1 MERSITL
8 KRDTS
13 DVQRR
18 RHALWLPATLSWLAL
33 AAPAHASPP
42 ERYYLALGDS
52 HAFGLQFRKFVPGVP
67 ASAFDTGY
75 ADALIATLPGRTL
88 VNYGCPGESTVSF
101 IHGPCEYRALGE
113 QLHDDYDTSQLTAAV
128 AFLRGH
134 PGRTELVTVTLW
146 GNDVRA
152 FVDACQGDLGCVQAR
167 APAAIAEF
175 SARLTV
181 ILATI
186 RLAAGPRAVI
196 VVTGAFD
203 PNLQPVAQLT
213 HPLFVALDQA
223 IEGVAQRVGVRFA
236 ALFARFDGDAALCAL
251 TLLCT
256 DGDAHP
262 SDAGYQAIADAIS
275 NAIRR

>member
-1 MERSITL
+1 L
-8 KRDTS
+8 
-13 DVQRR
+13 
-18 RHALWLPATLSWLAL
+18 
-33 AAPAHASPP
+33 
-42 ERYYLALGDS
+42 
-52 HAFGLQFRKFVPGVP
+52 PGVP
-67 ASAFDTGY
+67 ASALSTGY
-75 ADALIATLPGRTL
+75 ANVLIAQLPGRTL

-101 IHGPCEYRALGE
+101 IHGPCEYKALGE
-113 QLHDDYDTSQLTAAV
+113 QLHDDYDTSQLRAAI
-128 AFLRGH
+128 AFLLAH

-152 FVDACQGDLGCVQAR
+152 FIASCNGDFGCVQAR
-167 APAAIAEF
+167 APAAIAKF
-175 SARLTV
+175 AARLTV
-181 ILATI
+181 ILASI

-203 PNLQPVAQLT
+203 PNLQPLAQLT

-223 IEGVAQRVGVRFA
+223 IEGVARGVGVRFA
-236 ALFARFDGDAALCAL
+236 ALFERFDGDAALCAL

-256 DGDAHP
+256 DRDTHP